1 MRQGGEREGGGRSW
15 RGSRALALRLLLDRG
30 LSASPH
36 PLFCPPLPRTWP
48 ASPAPSLLG
57 CPFYSS
63 VALCSNGRNFCP
75 PPLSFPLPLSLPL
88 SPSPSRAHRGP
99 LGAHWWPG
107 AGGVN
112 WVQGSLHESAKMLSM
127 FHGQQSWLH
136 IGLLLGSPLESSW
149 AFWASLMSS
158 WAVLESAD
166 RLGMDFVDFLRDG
179 SSRDWSLEDRGWRPS
194 G

>member
-1 MRQGGEREGGGRSW
+1 M
-15 RGSRALALRLLLDRG
+15 
-30 LSASPH
+30 
-36 PLFCPPLPRTWP
+36 T
-48 ASPAPSLLG
+48 
-57 CPFYSS
+57 
-63 VALCSNGRNFCP
+63 

-158 WAVLESAD
+158 WAVLERSLAVSVSSWDPWLSSHLQKLSAQCTD
-166 RLGMDFVDFLRDG
+166 TWRAQGGPVDVHPFFFGVADPIIISSHPSVSPLSFSSFLSPSLF
-179 SSRDWSLEDRGWRPS
+179 SSSSSKHP
-194 G
+194 